1 MAKFLTKELIK
12 NANDVK
18 MELVEVPEWGGKM
31 YIKSLSAIEREE
43 LRKEIGEGSD
53 KEMDL
58 VKVQMKMLSLTIVG
72 EDKTRLFN
80 EDDMLWLKEKSAVV
94 MDRLFLI
101 SQKMA
106 GLGADATEEIAK
118 N

>member
-18 MELVEVPEWGGKM
+18 MELVDVPEWGGKM

-43 LRKEIGEGSD
+43 LRKEIGEGTD
-53 KEMDL
+53 KEMDII
-58 VKVQMKMLSLTIVG
+58 KVQMKLLSLTIVG
-72 EDKTRLFN
+72 EDKVKLFTE
-80 EDDMLWLKEKSAVV
+80 EDVEWLKGKSAVV
-94 MDRLFLI
+94 LDRLFLV

-106 GLGADATEEIAK
+106 GLGVEATEEIAK